1 MRIVHLDDGGI
12 SLEGDIDFSGFS
24 AAGEFQ
30 PYPSSSADE
39 TIERCRQAQVV
50 VTNKARVSADAIA
63 AATTLELIAV
73 TATGYDNVDTEAA
86 KRRDIPVCNVP
97 GYAENT
103 VPQHTFALILNLATQ
118 AHRYWRDVENGD
130 WHRAAQFTLLR
141 YPTFELS
148 GLSIGI
154 IGFGAI
160 GRGVAR
166 IAEALGMQ
174 VLAHDAFD
182 IKDEAYT
189 NTELDELLRQAD
201 VVTLHVPLNDQ
212 TRHLIDAAALA
223 KMKPTTMLIN
233 TARGGIV
240 DELALAEALNA
251 DRIAGAGFDVL
262 TTEPPAAGNPLL
274 QAKNT
279 IITPH
284 SAWSTRE
291 SRQKLI
297 NETVKNI
304 QAFAA
309 GTPTNRVV

>member
-12 SLEGDIDFSGFS
+12 SLDGDIDFSGFA
-24 AAGEFQ
+24 AAGDFQ
-30 PYPSSSADE
+30 RYPGSSADE
-39 TIERCRQAQVV
+39 TIERCRNAEVV
-50 VTNKARVSADAIA
+50 VTNKAQVGA
-63 AATTLELIAV
+63 AAVAAAADLQLIAV
-73 TATGYDNVDTEAA
+73 TATGYDNVDTAAA
-86 KRRDIPVCNVP
+86 KARGIPVCNVP
-97 GYAENT
+97 GYAEYT
-103 VPQHTFALILNLATQ
+103 VPQHAFALILNLATQ

-130 WHRAAQFTLLR
+130 WQRTKEFTLLR

-166 IAEALGMQ
+166 IAEALGMR
-174 VLAHDAFD
+174 VLVHDAFG
-182 IKDEAYT
+182 IRDEAYP
-189 NTELDELLRQAD
+189 NTGLDDLLSTAD
-201 VVTLHVPLNDQ
+201 FVTVHVPLNDQ
-212 TRHLIDAAALA
+212 TRNLIDAQALA
-223 KMKPTTMLIN
+223 RMKPTAMIIN

-240 DELALAEALNA
+240 NEQALAEALNG

-262 TTEPPAAGNPLL
+262 TSEPPTDGNPLL

-297 NETVKNI
+297 DESVKNI
-304 QAFAA
+304 RAFAA